1 MSLRVHDGCRY
12 TGVEVRIRFD
22 TCNMFRVYRMLL
34 GANLLKVTRREPSN
48 CTHSEEARE

>member
-1 MSLRVHDGCRY
+1 MLQRVHDECRY

-22 TCNMFRVYRMLL
+22 RMPL
-34 GANLLKVTRREPSN
+34 GANLPKVTRREPSN